1 MDWFRNKKD
10 TKQPQEPTAPVIS
23 QPDIQTE
30 DVSSR
35 NQCLAQLDKLFAP
48 VPSKGMA
55 VKIYLENFKS
65 LNQAFGYEYCEK
77 LLSQI
82 TAYLKDISE
91 VTVYRYIGVEFILI
105 LDGCTEGQ
113 ASALADTV
121 LERFENV
128 WKVDNVDCLC
138 SAQIGLCSYPEHSE
152 NTQRLLLSRV
162 PTSLPYMILFST
174 KKLSAVKPLPA
185 ICRQLWKKMN
195 WKYATVLLTI

>member
-10 TKQPQEPTAPVIS
+10 TKQPQEPAAPVIS

-35 NQCLAQLDKLFAP
+35 SQCLAQLDKLFAP

-55 VKIYLENFKS
+55 VKIYLKTSKFKS
-65 LNQAFGYEYCEK
+65 GIRIRILRK
-77 LLSQI
+77 TVI
-82 TAYLKDISE
+82 TDYSLFKDISE

-128 WKVDNVDCLC
+128 WKVDDVDCLC

-152 NTQRLLLSRV
+152 NTQMLLKHLDIAV
-162 PTSLPYMILFST
+162 QAAAEQGANQ
-174 KKLSAVKPLPA
+174 SAV
-185 ICRQLWKKMN
+185 
-195 WKYATVLLTI
+195 

>member
-10 TKQPQEPTAPVIS
+10 TKQPQEPAAPVIS

-35 NQCLAQLDKLFAP
+35 SQCLAQLDKLFAP

-91 VTVYRYIGVEFILI
+91 VTVYRYIGWM
-105 LDGCTEGQ
+105 
-113 ASALADTV
+113 A
-121 LERFENV
+121 
-128 WKVDNVDCLC
+128 
-138 SAQIGLCSYPEHSE
+138 AQKDRH
-152 NTQRLLLSRV
+152 LL
-162 PTSLPYMILFST
+162 
-174 KKLSAVKPLPA
+174 
-185 ICRQLWKKMN
+185 W
-195 WKYATVLLTI
+195 LTRS

>member
-10 TKQPQEPTAPVIS
+10 TKQPQEPAAPVIS

-35 NQCLAQLDKLFAP
+35 SQCLAQLNKLFAP

-91 VTVYRYIGVEFILI
+91 VTVIL
-105 LDGCTEGQ
+105 
-113 ASALADTV
+113 
-121 LERFENV
+121 V
-128 WKVDNVDCLC
+128 WNL
-138 SAQIGLCSYPEHSE
+138 SLFWMAAQKDRH
-152 NTQRLLLSRV
+152 LL
-162 PTSLPYMILFST
+162 
-174 KKLSAVKPLPA
+174 
-185 ICRQLWKKMN
+185 W
-195 WKYATVLLTI
+195 LTRS

>member
-10 TKQPQEPTAPVIS
+10 TKQPQEPAVPVIS

-35 NQCLAQLDKLFAP
+35 SQCLAQLDKLFAP

-152 NTQRLLLSRV
+152 NTQ
-162 PTSLPYMILFST
+162 M
-174 KKLSAVKPLPA
+174 
-185 ICRQLWKKMN
+185 
-195 WKYATVLLTI
+195 LLTI